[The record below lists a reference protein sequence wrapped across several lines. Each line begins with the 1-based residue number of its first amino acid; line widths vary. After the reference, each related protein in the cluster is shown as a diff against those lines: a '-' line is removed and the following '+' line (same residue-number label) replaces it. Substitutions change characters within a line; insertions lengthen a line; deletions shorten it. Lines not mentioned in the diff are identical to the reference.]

1 MIIWP
6 YGGSSPDYVFVSSFV
21 STNVTCAYVYVHVCS
36 VSWRASCYPTG
47 GCWPRGRCTSRM
59 RLVMGDCNSI
69 PVINLHCV
77 RRIELF
83 IAFSLMSRRLIWVNS
98 NQSLVS
104 ITLNLVSEVR
114 KNVQATATYTH
125 FLKIVPWAA
134 KFTADNQFSGL
145 ESYTIGSARSHEHSY
160 ARTVDG
166 LE

>member
-1 MIIWP
+1 
-6 YGGSSPDYVFVSSFV
+6 
-21 STNVTCAYVYVHVCS
+21 
-36 VSWRASCYPTG
+36 
-47 GCWPRGRCTSRM
+47 
-59 RLVMGDCNSI
+59 MGDCNSI

-125 FLKIVPWAA
+125 FLKIVP
-134 KFTADNQFSGL
+134 
-145 ESYTIGSARSHEHSY
+145 
-160 ARTVDG
+160 
-166 LE
+166 